1 MSSICHTLQDAAYAT
16 PHPSHHTLQDA
27 AYATPHPSQA
37 RETLGDLQYVAYAT
51 LWPGAGNS
59 GSFTVLTTVGLLLT
73 TVTTVD
79 YCDSCVVAYAA

>member
-51 LWPGAGNS
+51 GVKEAG
-59 GSFTVLTTVGLLLT
+59 TTRPLHYC
-73 TVTTVD
+73 D
-79 YCDSCVVAYAA
+79 YC